1 VDEGTL
7 PLLKRDPASIFKIN
21 RQLHILRISKPQTSG
36 DLKMEKAKA
45 DDTVKVHY
53 TGKFE
58 DGTVFDSSEGRD
70 PLVFTLGKR
79 MVIPGFEAAALGMSP
94 GEKKTVNI
102 PAEEAYGP
110 RHEEM
115 VMEVARSCMP
125 PEIVPEVGQIL
136 QIGQSQDQML
146 QVVVAEV
153 TEESVVF
160 DANHPLAGMDLV
172 FDIELVEIVGAGSAH
187 V

>member
-1 VDEGTL
+1 M
-7 PLLKRDPASIFKIN
+7 
-21 RQLHILRISKPQTSG
+21 SG
-36 DLKMEKAKA
+36 DFKMERAKA

-58 DGTVFDSSEGRD
+58 DGTVFDSSIDRD
-70 PLVFTLGKR
+70 PLEFTLGKR

-94 GEKKTVNI
+94 GETKTVKI

-115 VMEVARSCMP
+115 VMELSRESMP
-125 PEIVPEVGQIL
+125 PEIQPEVGQVL
-136 QIGQSQDQML
+136 QIGQSSDQML

-153 TEESVVF
+153 TEESVIL

-172 FDIELVEIVGAGSAH
+172 FEIELVEIVEAGSAST
-187 V
+187 

>member
-1 VDEGTL
+1 
-7 PLLKRDPASIFKIN
+7 
-21 RQLHILRISKPQTSG
+21 
-36 DLKMEKAKA
+36 MEKAKA

-58 DGTVFDSSEGRD
+58 DGTVFDSSAGRD
-70 PLVFTLGKR
+70 PLEFTLGKR

-94 GEKKTVNI
+94 GETKTVNI

-110 RHEEM
+110 RREEM
-115 VMEVARSCMP
+115 VMEVARASMP
-125 PEIVPEVGQIL
+125 PDIQPEVGQIL

-146 QVVVAEV
+146 QVMVAQV
-153 TEESVVF
+153 TEESVVL

-172 FDIELVEIVGAGSAH
+172 FEIELVEIVEAGPA
-187 V
+187 